1 MNKNNNKE
9 VAYAI
14 SQKDSNHTHYMGTYS
29 YQELI
34 EKEGTIC
41 QCLIGNKSLV
51 ELNTFFVNTA
61 ILNHITA
68 VELDD
73 ITKLLLKFFPTD
85 KKGVKRFYR
94 LMEITQTWRSDEPIS
109 ISDYTLMEY
118 NGYIISFHLD
128 LQNGLGMTLSSV
140 YRKEDIQD
148 QLKEDFNYKIKL
160 YGGFLG

>member
-1 MNKNNNKE
+1 MNKNINKE

-14 SQKDSNHTHYMGTYS
+14 NPKDKNHTHFIGRYS

-41 QCLIGNKSLV
+41 QCVIGNTDL
-51 ELNTFFVNTA
+51 LNCNTFVVNAA
-61 ILNHITA
+61 ILKHITA
-68 VELDD
+68 TELDE
-73 ITKLLLKFFPTD
+73 ITKSLLNLFPDD
-85 KKGVKRFYR
+85 KKGLNRLYR
-94 LMEITQTWRSDEPIS
+94 LMDITQTWRSDEPIS

-148 QLKEDFNYKIKL
+148 RFKEDFNYKIKL